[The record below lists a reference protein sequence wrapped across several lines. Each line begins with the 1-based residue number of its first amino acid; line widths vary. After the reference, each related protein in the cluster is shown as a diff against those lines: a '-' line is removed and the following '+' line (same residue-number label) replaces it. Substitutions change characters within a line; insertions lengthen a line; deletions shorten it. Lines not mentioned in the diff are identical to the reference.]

1 MPHREPS
8 LVQPRYGTNMDKR
21 RPRLLPP
28 TENDVLEELLRRAAQ
43 REEGLR
49 DTLRHLRIELLSGT
63 TRDRLVQ
70 QINAALC

>member
-21 RPRLLPP
+21 RPRLLPA
-28 TENDVLEELLRRAAQ
+28 EDVLLEELLRRAAR
-43 REEGLR
+43 REEALR
-49 DTLRHLRIELLSGT
+49 DVLRHLRVELLSGT
-63 TRDRLVQ
+63 ARNRLVQ